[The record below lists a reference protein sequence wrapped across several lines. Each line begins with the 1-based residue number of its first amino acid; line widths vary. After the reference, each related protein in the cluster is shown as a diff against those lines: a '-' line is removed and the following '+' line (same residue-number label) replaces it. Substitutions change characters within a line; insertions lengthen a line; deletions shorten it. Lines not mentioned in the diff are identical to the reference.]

1 MGGSASVDLVVR
13 GLGGHGSK
21 PESRKDPIVIA
32 SQTILALQTI
42 ISRENSPLDPAVVT
56 IGSIHGGTKRNII
69 PDEVVLQLTIRTYKE
84 EVRQRILASI
94 ERKIGRAS
102 CRERV

>member
-1 MGGSASVDLVVR
+1 MASSTSVDLIIR

-21 PESRKDPIVIA
+21 PEATKDPIVIA

-56 IGSIHGGTKRNII
+56 IGSIHGARNATSFRTK
-69 PDEVVLQLTIRTYKE
+69 L
-84 EVRQRILASI
+84 
-94 ERKIGRAS
+94 S
-102 CRERV
+102 CN